1 MEPNSILL
9 VVGAILVL
17 WLVFK
22 FIKAIFRVALWVV
35 VILLVLWF
43 VPPVREAVTNLVGPL
58 LGQ

>member
-9 VVGAILVL
+9 VIGAIIVL

-22 FIKAIFRVALWVV
+22 FIKAIFRVVLWVV
-35 VILLVLWF
+35 VILLILWF
-43 VPPVREAVTNLVGPL
+43 VPPAREAVTNLLGPL

>member
-9 VVGAILVL
+9 IAGAAIVV

-22 FIKAIFRVALWVV
+22 FVKAIFRIVLWVV

-43 VPPVREAVTNLVGPL
+43 LPPAREAVMSLLGPL

>member
-9 VVGAILVL
+9 IAGAAIVV

-22 FIKAIFRVALWVV
+22 FVKAIFRIVLWVV

-43 VPPVREAVTNLVGPL
+43 VPPARETVASLFGPL